1 VPEETEPHSRLR
13 PIRSRTVA
21 AYLGVSVVL
30 VVSGHDR
37 TPADVAAVAELYLKE
52 LRGDVLVIPTNDE
65 LAMARAAW
73 KFV

>member
-1 VPEETEPHSRLR
+1 
-13 PIRSRTVA
+13 
-21 AYLGVSVVL
+21 VVL